1 MNSIDK
7 LIQDFDKTRKIKLDK
22 FIMEI
27 NDVVEKYVEKK
38 SIDLVLN
45 KKHIL
50 MGKNKYNITNEI
62 MEILNSQN

>member
-1 MNSIDK
+1 M
-7 LIQDFDKTRKIKLDK
+7 L
-22 FIMEI
+22 EI
-27 NDVVEKYVEKK
+27 TEIVEAYVEKK

-50 MGKNKYNITNEI
+50 MGKNNYNITNEI